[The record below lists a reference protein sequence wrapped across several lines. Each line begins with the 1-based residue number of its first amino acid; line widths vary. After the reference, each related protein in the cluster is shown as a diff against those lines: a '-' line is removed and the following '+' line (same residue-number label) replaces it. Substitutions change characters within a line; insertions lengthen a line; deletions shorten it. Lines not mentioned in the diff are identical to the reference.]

1 MNNARLAA
9 LLISGGLCS
18 ATPALA
24 AEPESDDKARE
35 VVEPQVSPGS
45 APVAPTAPTLP
56 PAATPA
62 PAPAP
67 AAENVIRVYGLVNP
81 RFIASN
87 SAVESYSQPNEVA
100 ITAAGN
106 PVFSN
111 MADRSRFTF
120 QAAQSRI
127 GFWANEKGALRA
139 QLEFDFVDFTKA
151 TPTVASLPRVR
162 IARADYAFAP
172 GHMLSMGQDWDLHA
186 PLNPHGINLVGGL
199 FQAGNSAFM
208 RQQLKY
214 VYTQESLELGA
225 AVGFPANNNSVKE
238 SMLEIGGIPTFAL
251 RGAYKF
257 GTSKVGA
264 SVIGS
269 QVPFALGAPEERTA
283 ASFSTVLYS
292 ELNPTPQTNVRVELN
307 YGQNAANLG
316 LLTLAQGY
324 TAKDVQEVGGFLSA
338 RHLLNPQHAVFGMVG
353 TQRVLN
359 PADVLPSY
367 SYGNLAPDA
376 PPPAFSAATLA
387 GSGPG
392 MLHNTGMR
400 LGYEFKPVGN
410 VGLMVEGFYYHSRFR
425 LQAVDEGRARRTGD
439 ALGLETGMLL
449 TF

>member
-1 MNNARLAA
+1 MRNVSLIA
-9 LLISGGLCS
+9 LLISGGLCP
-18 ATPALA
+18 AAPALA
-24 AEPESDDKARE
+24 AEPESNQARE
-35 VVEPQVSPGS
+35 VVEPQGSPGS
-45 APVAPTAPTLP
+45 APVVPTAAGLP
-56 PAATPA
+56 PAAAPTPAA
-62 PAPAP
+62 PAP
-67 AAENVIRVYGLVNP
+67 ESLIRIYGLVNP
-81 RFIASN
+81 RFIASS

-111 MADRSRFTF
+111 MADRARFTF

-127 GFWANEKGALRA
+127 GFWANEQGALRA

-151 TPTVASLPRVR
+151 TPTVASLPRLR

-172 GHMLSMGQDWDLHA
+172 GHLLSMGQDWDLHA

-214 VYTQESLELGA
+214 LYTQESLELGA

-238 SMLEIGGIPTFAL
+238 SMLEIGGSPTLAL
-251 RGAYKF
+251 RGAYRL
-257 GTSKVGA
+257 GASKVGV
-264 SVIGS
+264 SVIGT
-269 QVPFALGAPEERTA
+269 QVPFALGTPDERHA

-292 ELNPTPQTNVRVELN
+292 ELSPTPQTNVRVELN

-316 LLTLAQGY
+316 LLTLSQGY
-324 TAKDVQEVGGFLSA
+324 TAKDIQELGGFLSA
-338 RHLLNPQHAVFGMVG
+338 RHMLSAQHALFGMVG

-359 PADVLPSY
+359 PADVAPSY
-367 SYGNLAPDA
+367 SYGPLTPDA
-376 PPPAFSAATLA
+376 PPPAFTAANLA
-387 GSGPG
+387 GTGLG

-400 LGYEFKPVGN
+400 LGYEFKPLSN

-425 LQAVDEGRARRTGD
+425 LQAVDEGRARSTGD